1 MVLYSMLQLTKTI
14 IVCVT
19 IVACVWLWTSHSPFR
34 MYVDDCTKNG
44 IYSKEYCIWKYY
56 EIKKDD
62 SWLRRVLIKLG
73 E

>member
-1 MVLYSMLQLTKTI
+1 
-14 IVCVT
+14 
-19 IVACVWLWTSHSPFR
+19 